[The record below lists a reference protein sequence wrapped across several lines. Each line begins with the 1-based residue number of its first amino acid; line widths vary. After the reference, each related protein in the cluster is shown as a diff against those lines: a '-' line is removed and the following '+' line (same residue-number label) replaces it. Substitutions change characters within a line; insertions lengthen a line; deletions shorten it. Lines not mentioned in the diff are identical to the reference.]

1 MFDGVMAKGS
11 PDKTA
16 MARIEA
22 ALYAAGRPLKIDE
35 LVPASGT
42 SSRRKTLE
50 MLDRLTKRVRSAFE
64 AIEIAELPD
73 GSFVFQLKPEYSQ
86 SVRKYASR
94 PMLSKATQKTLSYI
108 IKEQPVSSKNLVEVR
123 GTGVYAHL
131 KELRQIDFIRY
142 EKVGRIKI
150 YTTTDKLPK
159 YFGIKGD
166 SNRLREVLLKTKK
179 SSKAGSDAADKNAA
193 SGIAS
198 GAETNSA
205 AQL

>member
-1 MFDGVMAKGS
+1 MLNGIMPRS
-11 PDKTA
+11 NPDKKA
-16 MARIEA
+16 AARIEA

-35 LVPASGT
+35 LVNASGT

-50 MLDRLTKRVRSAFE
+50 ILDKLTKSVRSALE

-108 IKEQPVSSKNLVEVR
+108 IQEQPVSSKNLVEVR

-131 KELRQIDFIRY
+131 KDLRQIDFIRY

-150 YTTTDKLPK
+150 YTTTDKLTK
-159 YFGIKGD
+159 YFGIKG
-166 SNRLREVLLKTKK
+166 SSEELQAILFKTKK
-179 SSKAGSDAADKNAA
+179 NHKTEPTAGTIKHIATNSVARLETDAA
-193 SGIAS
+193 
-198 GAETNSA
+198 T
-205 AQL
+205 